1 MARRGFNRNESNP
14 TALEN
19 FGSSVGSVFTL
30 KPQAK
35 YLTGART
42 ILRINGNVVAF
53 AFSVSWSAR
62 TEATEIYTIDDAL
75 PWEIAPKRIE
85 VSGTL
90 GLFQLP
96 GQSPLVSRF
105 QSDPATFLMN
115 KYISIEVKDSATDA
129 IIFKAGSA
137 MVTGQQGEI
146 GSEQMGRMTLTWRAV
161 GWQAEN
167 PPTPFTADEMK
178 ADPDSLDAGSLS
190 PQGIKSFVKGKLGL

>member
-1 MARRGFNRNESNP
+1 MARRGFNRNESGP

-19 FGSSVGSVFTL
+19 FGSSTGSIFTL

-42 ILRINGNVVAF
+42 ILRINGSVVAF
-53 AFSVSWSAR
+53 AFSVSWSAK
-62 TEATEIYTIDDAL
+62 TDATEIYTIDDAL
-75 PWEIAPKRIE
+75 PWEIAPQRIQ

-115 KYISIEVKDSATDA
+115 KYISIEVKDSSTDA

-146 GSEQMGRMTLTWRAV
+146 ASEQMGRLTLTWKAV

-167 PPTPFTADEMK
+167 PPTPFTTDEMK
-178 ADPDSLDAGSLS
+178 ADPDSLDAGPLS
-190 PQGIKSFVKGKLGL
+190 PQGIKSFVKGKFGL

>member
-1 MARRGFNRNESNP
+1 MARRGFGRNESDP
-14 TALEN
+14 SFADN
-19 FGSSVGSVFTL
+19 FASSFGTIFTL

-35 YLTGART
+35 YMTGART
-42 ILRINGNVVAF
+42 ILRINGSVVAF
-53 AFSVSWSAR
+53 AFSVSWNAR

-105 QSDPATFLMN
+105 QSDAASFLMN
-115 KYISIEVKDSATDA
+115 RYISIEVKDSATDA

-137 MVTGQQGEI
+137 MITGQQGEI
-146 GSEQMGRMTLTWRAV
+146 SSEQMGRTVLTWKAV

-167 PPTPFTADEMK
+167 PPTPFTSDEMEK
-178 ADPDSLDAGSLS
+178 DPDSLGG
-190 PQGIKSFVKGKLGL
+190 GIVSSGWSFVKNKVGF